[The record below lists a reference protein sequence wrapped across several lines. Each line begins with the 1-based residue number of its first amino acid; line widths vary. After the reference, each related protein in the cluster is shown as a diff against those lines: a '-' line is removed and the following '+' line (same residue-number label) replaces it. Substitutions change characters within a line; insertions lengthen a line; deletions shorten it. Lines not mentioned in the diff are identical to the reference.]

1 MARSSPAIKKKKTV
15 TPERSRGSQKR
26 ENNRVLPPLVQFE
39 DILQKSTAMQEC
51 IRKANLYALSEH
63 PVVLIGEPGTEKRM
77 LAESIHNSS
86 IRAHGHFSM
95 CRAKGFPGKSRKI

>member
-1 MARSSPAIKKKKTV
+1 MKKKTV

-86 IRAHGHFSM
+86 IRAHGPFLDVPCEGLSGED
-95 CRAKGFPGKSRKI
+95 RKSVV

>member
-1 MARSSPAIKKKKTV
+1 M
-15 TPERSRGSQKR
+15 
-26 ENNRVLPPLVQFE
+26 
-39 DILQKSTAMQEC
+39 QKSTAMQEC

-86 IRAHGHFSM
+86 IRAHGPFLDVPCEGLSGEEQKNMIFGNREM
-95 CRAKGFPGKSRKI
+95 CIRDRVRLLRKLKVKYVTVCNM